1 MYGVIK
7 IRKSYTQAF
16 IQQGNYKAQSYHA
29 FIMLH
34 FMSFPY
40 SLHLSSL
47 HVSEC
52 LEIDSL

>member
-1 MYGVIK
+1 MYGVIQ
-7 IRKSYTQAF
+7 KSYTQAF